1 MSVRSR
7 GLLTLAVDV
16 GLTVALYYVLRASGV
31 EAHTAFVISS
41 FVPGVSVVSDLV
53 RRRRPDRL
61 GLYMTAMMLASAA
74 VSVLVDDPR
83 LLLAKDGWFTAAGGL
98 WFLVSA
104 RGERPLAFVF
114 TRFVLEGR
122 IGPNRESW
130 DVLWERLPAFRR
142 IWRVASVMWGVGLLL
157 DAVVRI
163 VIAYALPIDAVP
175 GVNTAQYI
183 VFLLLMQVAMNV
195 YLVPTGIYNRWSP
208 LYAVLRST

>member
-1 MSVRSR
+1 MSTRSR

-16 GLTVALYYVLRASGV
+16 GLTVALYYALRAAGV

-61 GLYMTAMMLASAA
+61 GLYMTVMMLASAA
-74 VSVLVDDPR
+74 VSVLVHDPR

-98 WFLVSA
+98 WFLLSA

-142 IWRVASVMWGVGLLL
+142 IWRVASVMWGIGLLL
-157 DAVVRI
+157 DAVVRV
-163 VIAYALPIDAVP
+163 VIAYALPVDAVP

-183 VFLLLMQVAMNV
+183 AFLLLMQVAMNV
-195 YLVPTGIYNRWSP
+195 YLVPTGVYNRWSP
-208 LYAVLRST
+208 LYAELRST

>member
-1 MSVRSR
+1 MSTRLR

-31 EAHTAFVISS
+31 EPHVAFVISS

-61 GLYMTAMMLASAA
+61 GLYMTVMMLAGAA
-74 VSVLVDDPR
+74 VSVLVHDPR
-83 LLLAKDGWFTAAGGL
+83 LLLAKDGWFTGVAGL

-114 TRFVLEGR
+114 TRFILEGR

-142 IWRVASVMWGVGLLL
+142 IWRVASVIWGVGLLA

-163 VIAYALPIDAVP
+163 VIAYALPMDAVP
-175 GVNTAQYI
+175 AVNTAQYV

-195 YLVPTGIYNRWSP
+195 YLVPSGVYNRWSP
-208 LYAVLRST
+208 LYAELRSN

>member
-1 MSVRSR
+1 MSTRSR

-16 GLTVALYYVLRASGV
+16 GLTVALYYALRAAGV

-41 FVPGVSVVSDLV
+41 FVPGVSVASDLV

-61 GLYMTAMMLASAA
+61 GLYMTVMMLASAA
-74 VSVLVDDPR
+74 VSVLVHDPR
-83 LLLAKDGWFTAAGGL
+83 LLLAKDGWFTAAAGL

-114 TRFVLEGR
+114 TRFILEGR

-142 IWRVASVMWGVGLLL
+142 IWRVASVIWGIGLLL
-157 DAVVRI
+157 DAVVRV
-163 VIAYALPIDAVP
+163 VIAYALPVDAVP

-183 VFLLLMQVAMNV
+183 AFLLLMQVAMNV
-195 YLVPTGIYNRWSP
+195 YLVPTGVYNRWSP
-208 LYAVLRST
+208 LYAELRST